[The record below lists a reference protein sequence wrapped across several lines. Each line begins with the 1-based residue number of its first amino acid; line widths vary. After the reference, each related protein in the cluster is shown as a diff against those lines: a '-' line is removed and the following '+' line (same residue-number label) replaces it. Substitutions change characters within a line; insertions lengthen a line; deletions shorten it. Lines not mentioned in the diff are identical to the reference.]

1 MKWAFPDAHVVN
13 FIADNIRPQDEEEVR
28 LSHAISGPVAV
39 LSSWANS
46 SVCRAILGDDDVPVG
61 ISGLVDN
68 TIWLLGTEGLTATRS
83 HRLQLIHRGREWVDY
98 CQDKVDAPIGN
109 YVYAK
114 NRMSIRWLKHLG
126 FHVSQP
132 EPYGPSA
139 ALFCPFW
146 RSR

>member
-1 MKWAFPDAHVVN
+1 MRWAFPDAQIVN
-13 FIADNIRPQDEEEVR
+13 FIADNIRAQDEEEVR
-28 LSHAISGPVAV
+28 LSHAMSGATAV

-61 ISGLVDN
+61 ITGLVDN
-68 TIWLLGTEGLTATRS
+68 TIWLLGTEGLTATRN
-83 HRLQLIHRGREWVDY
+83 HRLELIHRGREWVDY
-98 CQDKVDAPIGN
+98 CQSAVDAPIGN

-126 FHVSQP
+126 FQVSQP

>member
-1 MKWAFPDAHVVN
+1 MRWINATDEVVN
-13 FIADNIRPQDEEEVR
+13 FIARNVRAQDDEEVR
-28 LSHAISGPVAV
+28 LSHGINGSTAV
-39 LSSWANS
+39 LSSWAYS
-46 SVCRAILGDDDVPVG
+46 QYCQAIEGDDGTPVG
-61 ISGLVDN
+61 VTGLVNN
-68 TIWLLGTEGLTATRS
+68 TIWLLGTEGLTATRN
-83 HRLQLIHRGREWVDY
+83 HRLDLIHRGREWVDY
-98 CQDKVDAPIGN
+98 CQSRVDGRIGN